1 MYMALIT
8 YGFLMTC
15 LVRYNFGLKKYGRD
29 NDFPKSFMTPD
40 T

>member
-15 LVRYNFGLKKYGRD
+15 LVRYNFGLKKYGGAMIFQ
-29 NDFPKSFMTPD
+29 NLS
-40 T
+40 